1 MTYWLILFQVT
12 PIPPGAPGPVKLKVN
27 RRNYEVAMQDAN
39 ATIEC
44 SKGKFLITGNKRSF
58 ATEDGMDCFLIAD
71 VRKIINE

>member
-1 MTYWLILFQVT
+1 MNYYIVMFQIDPV
-12 PIPPGAPGPVKLKVN
+12 PLGAPGPVKLKVN

-44 SKGKFLITGNKRSF
+44 SKGKFLITGNKRAF

-71 VRKIINE
+71 VRKVINQ